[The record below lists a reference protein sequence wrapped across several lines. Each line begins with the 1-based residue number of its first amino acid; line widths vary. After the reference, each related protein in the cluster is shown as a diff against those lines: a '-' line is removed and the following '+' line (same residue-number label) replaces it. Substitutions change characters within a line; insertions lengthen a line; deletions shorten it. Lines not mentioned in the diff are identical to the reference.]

1 MRGLRDGGWGCDAAA
16 FVTNRA
22 QVFSRDDC
30 PAKYGLACDVWSLG
44 MVAYFMIE
52 RRLPGIE
59 VLEQLLLVLVSS
71 Y

>member
-1 MRGLRDGGWGCDAAA
+1 
-16 FVTNRA
+16 
-22 QVFSRDDC
+22 VFSRDGC

-59 VLEQLLLVLVSS
+59 VLEQLLLVFVSS